1 MHIPKVS
8 IVIPVYKVEP
18 YLRRCVDSVLAQT
31 LSDLEII
38 LVDDGSPD
46 HCPEICDEYAL
57 THQNIQVIHKTNGG
71 LASARNAGMRIAQ
84 GEYILFVDSDDWI
97 DPEMAEELV
106 AVAEQHRVD
115 FVRFRPMYAGW
126 PQYEDGTLC
135 DFGTENGLHEGLY
148 QKQDIVKEIY
158 PRLFVTPQMT
168 LGVIVAAW
176 RSLYRRR
183 FLEENRLCFDKE
195 VRYSE
200 DTIFSAKVV
209 MAASSFY
216 YLDGGR
222 FYHYFF
228 NPGSITK
235 SFKADRWDSCKHLIR
250 CFERDF
256 SNCVEY
262 DFTNQ
267 LWLQKLYCIASSLG
281 QRSLI
286 KDKKERETYCAM
298 ICNDPVTIKACRHLD
313 LLQVP
318 WKLRLEFQLI
328 RMRASKLLA
337 HI

>member
-8 IVIPVYKVEP
+8 VVIPVYKVEP

-158 PRLFVTPQMT
+158 PRFFVTPQMT

-209 MAASSFY
+209 AAA
-216 YLDGGR
+216 L
-222 FYHYFF
+222 
-228 NPGSITK
+228 
-235 SFKADRWDSCKHLIR
+235 
-250 CFERDF
+250 
-256 SNCVEY
+256 
-262 DFTNQ
+262 
-267 LWLQKLYCIASSLG
+267 
-281 QRSLI
+281 
-286 KDKKERETYCAM
+286 
-298 ICNDPVTIKACRHLD
+298 
-313 LLQVP
+313 
-318 WKLRLEFQLI
+318 
-328 RMRASKLLA
+328 
-337 HI
+337 